1 MKRRSLMMKRGSD
14 GAVLKESWE
23 DRIVT
28 DINGDDF
35 EVVGGACKCCKGDW
49 RRYLEGDRDAAFPC
63 MICHEKASAVREI
76 PPLTESDFQKLMD
89 HSDSIR
95 LKFSRLRRAR
105 NAEHKAVVEELR
117 KEEGW
122 ENLCHRVAKNALE
135 EQLYPNP
142 GGYYGYLA
150 GEELKDL
157 TSRRSLRS

>member
-1 MKRRSLMMKRGSD
+1 MAND
-14 GAVLKESWE
+14 LKESWE

-28 DINGDDF
+28 DIGGCDIQ
-35 EVVGGACKCCKGDW
+35 VVGGENQVGGGAGTCKCCKGDW
-49 RRYLEGDRDAAFPC
+49 RRYFEGGRDAAFPC
-63 MICHEKASAVREI
+63 VFCYEKASAIREI

-105 NAEHKAVVEELR
+105 NAEHKSVLEELR
-117 KEEGW
+117 KEERW
-122 ENLCHRVAKNALE
+122 ESLCHRVAKNALE